1 MPLGDGIF
9 SGENGT
15 YQRVNVIKH
24 ALIRRQHLLE
34 GEVRT
39 YLGGLEIPNLVAELV
54 SNEISSSENN
64 SVGISSCIKRE

>member
-1 MPLGDGIF
+1 MCHWGMELF

-24 ALIRRQHLLE
+24 ALIRCQHLLE

-39 YLGGLEIPNLVAELV
+39 YLGGLEILNLITELV
-54 SNEISSSENN
+54 SNEIPSSENN
-64 SVGISSCIKRE
+64 SVGISS